1 MKPIFKDIISIFKGI
16 IELLILIPLKI
27 LELALNIFAFILV
40 ALTVPFVMIINAIK
54 SKNNVNR

>member
-1 MKPIFKDIISIFKGI
+1 MKSWVGDL

-40 ALTVPFVMIINAIK
+40 ALTMPFVMIINAIK
-54 SKNNVNR
+54 SKNNVNKQIQI

>member
-1 MKPIFKDIISIFKGI
+1 MKTWWEYV

-27 LELALNIFAFILV
+27 FELALDIFAFILV
-40 ALTVPFVMIINAIK
+40 ALTMPFVMIINAIK